1 MKFLIKVALLLFCTI
16 HVAWAASIVIDAGHG
31 GHDPGAK
38 RTFDGV
44 TYLEKNLTLKISQ
57 QVAQEFR
64 THGHDVAMTRTK
76 DQFLNLNT
84 RLLKGRQLCQNAF
97 ISVHI
102 DASRQEKQTQAHGA
116 TVHVYPT
123 ANPRTRKIAQA
134 TQRALNPKR
143 RYKISRF
150 RVIRDKKPSCVS
162 MLVEMGYLNNPNDL
176 KKLNDPKYQREISK
190 KLAQSVSNG
199 LTKYKN

>member
-1 MKFLIKVALLLFCTI
+1 M
-16 HVAWAASIVIDAGHG
+16 
-31 GHDPGAK
+31 
-38 RTFDGV
+38 
-44 TYLEKNLTLKISQ
+44 
-57 QVAQEFR
+57 AQEFR

-102 DASRQEKQTQAHGA
+102 DASRQEKQTQAQGA

-123 ANPRTRKIAQA
+123 ANTRTRKIAQA